1 MLRFITSRTHTISN
15 QNQCGSIHSYTG
27 ASTRVIKMDHPF
39 REIAPK
45 KQIMAKNHFNGD
57 DTSHQEWVAW
67 PRCETI
73 KLNGRRGTHHTQPI
87 HTKIE
92 HRPNNRPNVYIHAS
106 EEQRGEKRIYFQ
118 INYNKIVN
126 KNGNIS
132 FIKRCAEA

>member
-1 MLRFITSRTHTISN
+1 MLRFKTSRTHTSSN
-15 QNQCGSIHSYTG
+15 QNQCGSIYSYTG

-73 KLNGRRGTHHTQPI
+73 KLNGRRGIHHTQPI

-92 HRPNNRPNVYIHAS
+92 HRPNNRPNVYS
-106 EEQRGEKRIYFQ
+106 YFQ

-132 FIKRCAEA
+132 FIKKCAEA